1 MTVKSPASPAAATSR
16 VGDRGDDKGGET
28 GGTGAVLLIV
38 NADDFGY
45 TVGVNRGII
54 KAMECGV
61 VTSTSLMANQ
71 PGTGDALAVLRRG
84 SLKAAGVH
92 LCLTAGR
99 PLCDPAAVPSL
110 VDGRGWFKK
119 RDALL
124 SGLLNVEEVKLEF
137 LAQVEKVRAAG
148 VWVSHLDTHHHVHTH
163 PVILEALLDVARR
176 YGLPVRSLDSS
187 MRQGLSR
194 QGVPTPDYFCGQ
206 WFGEQVSGES
216 FRRFVAAGLQSGA
229 RVMEL
234 MTHPGLADEELRQ
247 RSSYTWQREREL
259 AILCDPATKEWLFD
273 QGVKLGSYLD
283 LAGSPPG

>member
-1 MTVKSPASPAAATSR
+1 
-16 VGDRGDDKGGET
+16 
-28 GGTGAVLLIV
+28 VLLIV

-61 VTSTSLMANQ
+61 VTSTSMMANQ
-71 PGTGDALAVLRRG
+71 PGTGDALAVLCRG
-84 SLKAAGVH
+84 GLKAAGVH

-124 SGLLNVEEVKLEF
+124 SGPLNGEEVRREF

-148 VWVSHLDTHHHVHTH
+148 VWVSHLDTHHHVHAH
-163 PVILEALLDVARR
+163 PIILEALLDVARC

-187 MRQGLSR
+187 MRQRLIR
-194 QGVPTPDYFCGQ
+194 QGVPTPDYFCGD

-216 FRRFVAAGLQSGA
+216 FRRLVTAGVQSSAG
-229 RVMEL
+229 VMEL
-234 MTHPGLADEELRQ
+234 MTHPGIVDEELRQ

-259 AILCDPATKEWLFD
+259 AILCDPGTREWLFD

-283 LAGSPPG
+283 LAGFPPG

>member
-1 MTVKSPASPAAATSR
+1 M
-16 VGDRGDDKGGET
+16 
-28 GGTGAVLLIV
+28 LLIV

-61 VTSTSLMANQ
+61 VTSTSMMANQ
-71 PGTGDALAVLRRG
+71 PGTGDALAVLCRG
-84 SLKAAGVH
+84 RLKVTGVH

-119 RDALL
+119 RDALFA
-124 SGLLNVEEVKLEF
+124 GPLNAEEVRREF
-137 LAQVEKVRAAG
+137 LAQVEKVMTAG
-148 VWVSHLDTHHHVHTH
+148 VWISHLDTHHHVHTH

-176 YGLPVRSLDSS
+176 YGLPVRSLDTS
-187 MRQGLSR
+187 MRQRLIR
-194 QGVPTPDYFCGQ
+194 QGVPTTDYFCGD

-216 FRRFVAAGLQSGA
+216 FRRLVTTGLQSSA
-229 RVMEL
+229 VVMEL
-234 MTHPGLADEELRQ
+234 MTHPGIVDEELRQ

-259 AILCDPATKEWLFD
+259 AILCDPGTKEWLFD

-283 LAGSPPG
+283 LAGFPPG